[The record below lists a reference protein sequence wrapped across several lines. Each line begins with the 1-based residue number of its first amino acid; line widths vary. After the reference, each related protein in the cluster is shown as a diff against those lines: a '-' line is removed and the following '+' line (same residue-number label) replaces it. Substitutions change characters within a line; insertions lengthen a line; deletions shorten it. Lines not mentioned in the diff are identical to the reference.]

1 MKPQWKD
8 KSLLWKTA
16 RRWIVVSVDAAVS
29 GSSVCLV
36 QCIVGRDWKM
46 IWYSQEH
53 FYQAHTGE
61 RDQISP
67 LRKGSVK
74 NEFVVLKLTGNE
86 LKRSSS
92 RLPVCVLWTVTA
104 AERRRAFVGRRRL
117 VKSRAVHSW
126 EVQLCVRVCV
136 CLQLQTPDSV
146 TARLRNGH
154 KKMNQLKKDERE
166 TQKVSTWG
174 ENITS
179 EEGALL
185 FCAPGRSVVMFWAA
199 GQKFSHFIC
208 LSQWKLIQNL
218 RAVVTTT
225 TCRDAHSLQSCCLS
239 EQQKHF
245 PTTSVWK
252 MGCDD
257 TQHIRKDGY
266 STRGST
272 VLIHSKQTSSRNVSS
287 ALKYAK
293 CNVPPCFWKM
303 FL

>member
-8 KSLLWKTA
+8 KSLPWKTT

-92 RLPVCVLWTVTA
+92 RLPACVLWTVTA

-166 TQKVSTWG
+166 TQKYGVDMRREYYLRGRRVVVLCTGSFCCDVLSCRTKVFP
-174 ENITS
+174 
-179 EEGALL
+179 LYL
-185 FCAPGRSVVMFWAA
+185 FKSVE
-199 GQKFSHFIC
+199 
-208 LSQWKLIQNL
+208 
-218 RAVVTTT
+218 
-225 TCRDAHSLQSCCLS
+225 AHSEFESC
-239 EQQKHF
+239 
-245 PTTSVWK
+245 
-252 MGCDD
+252 GDD
-257 TQHIRKDGY
+257 DD
-266 STRGST
+266 
-272 VLIHSKQTSSRNVSS
+272 V
-287 ALKYAK
+287 
-293 CNVPPCFWKM
+293 
-303 FL
+303 